1 MSKPYVV
8 SVGEIPRERHS
19 NASTQFP
26 HLSKHVNQLTTARID
41 RRKAT
46 AWAQNLKFLTFEPD
60 DAQGIN
66 IRDQH
71 IEADADCET
80 REQCRRCSNRE
91 PTSTGHLCSEHMPNA
106 GPWLRRDEMSPSY
119 ARPCCHVEERSC
131 RYCKQFPL
139 FPLSGPVRK
148 FRIRKLQP
156 TGDEI
161 PVCDHFVAVSYT
173 LYKSAKAKEDYINAP
188 YTVVEEGELRNARAS
203 KDVIDRAVN
212 FAIEN
217 GYRMIWIDQVYCS
230 PSLSHSRLIYLC

>member
-1 MSKPYVV
+1 MSRPLVV
-8 SVGEIPRERHS
+8 SVGEIPREQPS

-26 HLSKHVNQLTTARID
+26 HLSKHVDQLTTARID

-60 DAQGIN
+60 DAEKIV
-66 IRDQH
+66 IRDRH
-71 IEADADCET
+71 PRADADSEA
-80 REQCRRCSNRE
+80 RQQCRRCSNRE
-91 PTSTGHLCSEHMPNA
+91 PMSTSHLCSEHMPNA
-106 GPWLRRDEMSPSY
+106 GPRWRRDEMSPSY

-131 RYCKQFPL
+131 RYCNQFPL

-148 FRIRKLQP
+148 FRIRRLQP

-173 LYKSAKAKEDYINAP
+173 LYKDAKERIRPVTAP
-188 YTVVEEGELRNARAS
+188 YTVVEEGEPRNARAS

-212 FAIEN
+212 FASEN

-230 PSLSHSRLIYLC
+230 PSLSLKAD